1 MDEIRDM
8 EVETIEEEMDCEI
21 PEEEEGS
28 GIATA
33 IKVVAG
39 LGTVMV
45 AGAGLRAVARKLKV
59 KESKLWHKIKD
70 KIEKWQASRLAKKGY
85 VVYKPDE
92 DTPVEDTDES
102 NAD

>member
-1 MDEIRDM
+1 MDEIKDM

-33 IKVVAG
+33 IKVVVG
-39 LGTVMV
+39 LGTVMA
-45 AGAGLRAVARKLKV
+45 AGAGLRAVVRKLKV
-59 KESKLWHKIKD
+59 KD
-70 KIEKWQASRLAKKGY
+70 KVEKWQADNLAKKGY

-102 NAD
+102 NTD

>member
-28 GIATA
+28 GIA

-39 LGTVMV
+39 LGV
-45 AGAGLRAVARKLKV
+45 AAVGAGLYAVARKIKV
-59 KESKLWHKIKD
+59 KD
-70 KIEKWQASRLAKKGY
+70 KIEKWQADRLTKKGY
-85 VVYKPDE
+85 VVYKPE
-92 DTPVEDTDES
+92 EATPVEGKDEN

>member
-33 IKVVAG
+33 IKVVVG
-39 LGTVMV
+39 LGTVM
-45 AGAGLRAVARKLKV
+45 ATGAGLRVVARKLR
-59 KESKLWHKIKD
+59 LKD
-70 KIEKWQASRLAKKGY
+70 KVEKWQADNLAKKGY
-85 VVYKPDE
+85 VVYKPDD
-92 DTPVEDTDES
+92 DTPVEDTDEN

>member
-1 MDEIRDM
+1 MDEIKDM
-8 EVETIEEEMDCEI
+8 DVETIEDEMDCEI

-59 KESKLWHKIKD
+59 KD
-70 KIEKWQASRLAKKGY
+70 KVEKWQANQLTKKGY

>member
-1 MDEIRDM
+1 MDEIKDM
-8 EVETIEEEMDCEI
+8 EEVIEEEMDCEI

-33 IKVVAG
+33 IKVVVG
-39 LGTVMV
+39 LGTVL
-45 AGAGLRAVARKLKV
+45 ATGAGLRIVARKLKV
-59 KESKLWHKIKD
+59 KD
-70 KIEKWQASRLAKKGY
+70 KVEKWQADNLAKKGY

-92 DTPVEDTDES
+92 DTPVEDTDEN

>member
-1 MDEIRDM
+1 MDEIKDM
-8 EVETIEEEMDCEI
+8 EEVIEEEMDCEI

-39 LGTVMV
+39 LGTVIA

-59 KESKLWHKIKD
+59 KD
-70 KIEKWQASRLAKKGY
+70 KVEKWQADQLAKKGY

>member
-28 GIATA
+28 GIATV
-33 IKVVAG
+33 IKVVVG
-39 LGTVMV
+39 LGTVI
-45 AGAGLRAVARKLKV
+45 ATGAGLRAVARKLKV
-59 KESKLWHKIKD
+59 GD
-70 KIEKWQASRLAKKGY
+70 KIEKWQADQLAKKGY

>member
-1 MDEIRDM
+1 MDEIKDM

-33 IKVVAG
+33 IKVVVG
-39 LGTVMV
+39 VGTVI
-45 AGAGLRAVARKLKV
+45 ATGAGLRFVARKLKV
-59 KESKLWHKIKD
+59 ND
-70 KIEKWQASRLAKKGY
+70 KVEKWQADQLAKKGY

>member
-1 MDEIRDM
+1 MDEIKDM
-8 EVETIEEEMDCEI
+8 DVETIEEEMDCEI

-59 KESKLWHKIKD
+59 KD
-70 KIEKWQASRLAKKGY
+70 KVEKWQANQLTKKGY

>member
-33 IKVVAG
+33 IKVVVG
-39 LGTVMV
+39 VGTVI
-45 AGAGLRAVARKLKV
+45 ATGAGLRAVARKLNV
-59 KESKLWHKIKD
+59 KD
-70 KIEKWQASRLAKKGY
+70 KVEKWQADQLAKKGY
-85 VVYKPDE
+85 VVYKLDD